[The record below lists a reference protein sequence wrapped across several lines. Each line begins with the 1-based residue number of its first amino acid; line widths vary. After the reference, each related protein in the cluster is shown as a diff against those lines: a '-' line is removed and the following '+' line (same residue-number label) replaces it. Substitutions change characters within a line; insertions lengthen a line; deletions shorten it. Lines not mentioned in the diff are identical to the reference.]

1 MAFSTQFVIGT
12 GGGGGGGG
20 SVETIPVGP
29 LTFRGSDVIVP
40 ITSVNA
46 GAGAYI
52 VLTGHLIPSSN
63 TVSARPHLEMGGAV
77 YTVPNETLT
86 GAGSPGIGGFF
97 TGDVNVQLKS
107 RHTSADSTFT
117 GTLHIV
123 RV

>member
-1 MAFSTQFVIGT
+1 MAFGTEFVMGA

-29 LTFRGSDVIVP
+29 LTFRGLNVIVP
-40 ITSVNA
+40 IASVSA

-52 VLTGHLIPSSN
+52 VLTGHLKPSSN
-63 TVSARPHLEMGGAV
+63 TQSARPHLEMGGTA

-97 TGDVNVQLKS
+97 AGDVNVQLRS
-107 RHTSADSTFT
+107 RHSSADSTFT

-123 RV
+123 RT